1 MIALACL
8 RMQRMISTRL
18 DETLIDALD
27 RASRKLRIPKRQF
40 IEEAIRARVQ
50 EVADRDGT
58 DPWHDTLG
66 AWNRR
71 ERATA
76 TVRTS
81 RRVFRGAF
89 ARHHRP

>member
-40 IEEAIRARVQ
+40 IEEAMDARSITYGQ
-50 EVADRDGT
+50 TRG
-58 DPWHDTLG
+58 
-66 AWNRR
+66 RR
-71 ERATA
+71 
-76 TVRTS
+76 
-81 RRVFRGAF
+81 GG
-89 ARHHRP
+89 

>member
-1 MIALACL
+1 
-8 RMQRMISTRL
+8 MQRMISTRL

-40 IEEAIRARVQ
+40 VEEAIRARVQ
-50 EVADRDGT
+50 EVAGRDGT
-58 DPWHDTLG
+58 DPWQDTLG
-66 AWNRR
+66 AWTRR
-71 ERATA
+71 EGAAA

-81 RRVFRGAF
+81 RRAFRQAF

>member
-1 MIALACL
+1 
-8 RMQRMISTRL
+8 MQRMISTRL

-50 EVADRDGT
+50 EVAGRDGA

-71 ERATA
+71 ESATA

-81 RRVFRGAF
+81 RQVFRGAF